1 METLISLIQSGCD
14 VEMDITVIEK
24 AIFELPTE
32 HRQAIELHFL
42 QELSRKQIAIQLGWS
57 YSKVHN
63 RITRGITLL
72 KWKLNPSYFDEMNR
86 ISKNIL
92 ISFSNGKE
100 QI

>member
-1 METLISLIQSGCD
+1 MERLLCKIGLAKDQYKTTQLLHSIN
-14 VEMDITVIEK
+14 
-24 AIFELPTE
+24 ELPPQ

-72 KWKLNPSYFDEMNR
+72 KWKLNPAYFDEMNR
-86 ISKNIL
+86 ISKNVL
-92 ISFSNGKE
+92 ISSSNGKE